1 MSQHVPT
8 ALPPKID
15 DLSLAIITTQWN
27 AHITDALAS
36 GAVARLK
43 ELGYD
48 PSETLMRFEVP
59 GAIELTFAASQLI
72 ETSRFDAIIVIGCVI
87 KGDTPHF
94 DYVCQSVTQGIT
106 ALNADVD
113 TPVIFGV
120 LTVNNE
126 DQAKERLNKG
136 AEFVDTAIKMVGFR
150 RAAADL

>member
-1 MSQHVPT
+1 MSQHAPT
-8 ALPPKID
+8 ALPPQLD
-15 DLSLAIITTQWN
+15 DLSLAIVTTQWN
-27 AHITDALAS
+27 AHITDALAH
-36 GAVARLK
+36 GATERLK

-48 PSETLMRFEVP
+48 PAETLMRFEVP

-72 ETSRFDAIIVIGCVI
+72 ETSRFDAVIVIGCVI

-113 TPVIFGV
+113 TPIIFGV

-126 DQAKERLNKG
+126 QQAEERLGKG
-136 AEFVDTAIKMVGFR
+136 AEFVDTAIKMVAFR
-150 RAAADL
+150 RAATDL